1 MDTDNSG
8 TLQLS
13 EIREAFNELQM
24 PEQEINQIFER
35 IDFNHDGEINY
46 TEFLAVTV
54 DRRKAITEANMLF
67 AFHHFDIDNT
77 GFITEQNLEEC
88 FRREG
93 KHLTHEELQ
102 AMLGQVQVAN
112 PGQITY
118 EEFKTFMQEIL
129 WSETSPTIVR
139 QQSL

>member
-1 MDTDNSG
+1 M
-8 TLQLS
+8 S
-13 EIREAFNELQM
+13 EA
-24 PEQEINQIFER
+24 EIEKIFDR

-77 GFITEQNLEEC
+77 GFITEANLEEC

-93 KHLTHEELQ
+93 KHLNHDELVG
-102 AMLGQVQVAN
+102 MLNQVSTAT
-112 PGQITY
+112 PGRIAL
-118 EEFKTFMQEIL
+118 EEFKVFMQEIL
-129 WSETSPTIVR
+129 WSESSPTALPR
-139 QQSL
+139 RSSDAAQ